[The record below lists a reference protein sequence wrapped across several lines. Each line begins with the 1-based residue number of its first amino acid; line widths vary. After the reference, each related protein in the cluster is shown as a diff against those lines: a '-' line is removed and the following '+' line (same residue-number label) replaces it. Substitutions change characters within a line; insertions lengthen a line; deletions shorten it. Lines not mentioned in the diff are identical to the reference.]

1 MRQRTHQP
9 LMIAR
14 QRIRGR
20 GQPITKGDRLRML
33 AMRIARHDGGDVFFS
48 KRKHRLP
55 QIRQQPQYR
64 QQFRAQRH
72 TPGGCVQI
80 IPTAASMQPPANI
93 GAKFLDDEFLD
104 IGIEIFLPVI
114 HRHRVRPGFS
124 HSNNF
129 RQDPRHGI
137 AGDDALAFQHQP
149 MRQMHPHLM
158 GKDIILRPRD

>member
-9 LMIAR
+9 FMVTR
-14 QRIRGR
+14 QGIRGR
-20 GQPITKGDRLRML
+20 GQPITKGDGLRML

-48 KRKHRLP
+48 KRQHCLP
-55 QIRQQPQYR
+55 QIGKQPKQR

-72 TPGGCVQI
+72 APGGCVQI
-80 IPTAASMQPPANI
+80 VPAAPGMQPPANV

-114 HRHRVRPGFS
+114 HRHSIRPGIG
-124 HSNNF
+124 HGEDF

-149 MRQMHPHLM
+149 MGQMHPHLM
-158 GKDIILRPRD
+158 RKDIMLRTRD